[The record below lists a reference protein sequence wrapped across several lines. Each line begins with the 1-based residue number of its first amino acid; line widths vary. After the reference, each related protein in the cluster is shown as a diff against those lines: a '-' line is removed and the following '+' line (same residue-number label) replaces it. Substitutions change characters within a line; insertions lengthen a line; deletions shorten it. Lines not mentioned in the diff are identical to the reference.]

1 MAVMDEFREERE
13 ALKNADIKTKWQY
26 FLDYYKWWVVGIAAA
41 LAFVI
46 SMIHS
51 ALTAK
56 DNALFGYF
64 LNTYANEENTTPFIT
79 GFAET
84 AGIDLKEYEIML
96 DSTLQYNNTGSYDE
110 STYTSSQKIMVT
122 IAAADVDF
130 LAADE
135 EAFEYYGTTD
145 TFHDLRDIYTEEE
158 LEKYKDYLYYVDMD
172 VIREKEAVIEAG
184 NFEGY
189 TTPVYDHLAPED
201 MADPVPIGFCI
212 QDSPKLAETYYF
224 RSGNVPLGIVVNTQ
238 RLDAAKQFVEYL
250 FEGMVE

>member
-13 ALKNADIKTKWQY
+13 ALKNADLKTKWQY
-26 FLDYYKWWVVGIAAA
+26 FLDYYKWYVIGGVAV
-41 LAFVI
+41 LAFAI

-64 LNTYANEENTTPFIT
+64 LNTYAEEEKTIACLND
-79 GFAET
+79 FAESAEIDLNEYQVSIDSSLQYT
-84 AGIDLKEYEIML
+84 AGSMDE
-96 DSTLQYNNTGSYDE
+96 NSYM
-110 STYTSSQKIMVT
+110 SSQKIMVT

-158 LEKYKDYLYYVDMD
+158 LEKFKDYLYYVDMD
-172 VIREKEAVIEAG
+172 VIREKEEVIEAG

-189 TTPVYDHLAPED
+189 TTPVYDHLAPEE
-201 MADPVPIGFCI
+201 MNDPVPIGFCI
-212 QDSPKLAETYYF
+212 QDCPKLADTYYF
-224 RSGNVPLGIVVNTQ
+224 RTGIVPMGIVVNTQ
-238 RLDAAKQFVEYL
+238 RLETTKQFVEYL
-250 FEGMVE
+250 FEGLVE

>member
-13 ALKNADIKTKWQY
+13 ALKNADLKTKWQY
-26 FLDYYKWWVVGIAAA
+26 FLDYYKWWVVGIAAV

-56 DNALFGYF
+56 DNALSGYF
-64 LNTYANEENTTPFIT
+64 LNTYADEEQT
-79 GFAET
+79 GTFVTEFAET
-84 AGIDLKEYEIML
+84 AGIDLNEYQIMV
-96 DSTLQYNNTGSYDE
+96 DSSLQYTPGSMDE

-135 EAFEYYGTTD
+135 AAFDYYGTTE

-158 LEKYKDYLYYVDMD
+158 LEKFRDYIYYVDMD
-172 VIREKEAVIEAG
+172 VIREKEEVVEAG
-184 NFEGY
+184 NFESY
-189 TTPVYDHLAPED
+189 VAPIYDHLAPEE
-201 MADPVPIGFCI
+201 MGDPVPIGFCI
-212 QDSPKLAETYYF
+212 QDSPKLADTYYF
-224 RSGNVPLGIVVNTQ
+224 RTGSVPMGIVVNTQ
-238 RLDAAKQFVEYL
+238 RLEATKQFVDYL
-250 FEGMVE
+250 FEGLVE